1 MNPDY
6 KSRSIREWMDGL
18 SRGEYALPDFQRSR
32 VWDARRTA
40 RFLKSVLSVQPTG
53 TVLLIESGPGFGRR
67 RIVDNDADISKA
79 EDLILDGQQRLT
91 SLWQSF
97 TGVGE
102 WRYYIEVNDVRSLEL
117 GVMDV
122 QQQRKDSRQYR
133 DARAEFDDNLVPVN
147 ILYDAPNHDP
157 KEPTSLERWCED
169 VMPADTR
176 KSSELRRAI
185 DHELKSILDRY
196 KLWYAKLERTGVD
209 EAVKIFVE
217 TNRSSVRVKAFD
229 LAVAEAVEIRPGIKL
244 RERIQRFHGK
254 QSRVKHY
261 FSSDKERWIPEIG
274 EFILKIACLKVRDS
288 GMPPKDSN
296 FEKALRHLF
305 SQGAENA
312 DEVEADLL
320 VTLQLLEEMG
330 IPNKDILPRVPP
342 VYVVAALQSAIRQV
356 RHVSRAKITRLVDRY
371 LWQSF
376 LSDRYESQANDRL
389 REDYEFLLGD
399 IRRIERGESAREDA
413 PVFRTTMVSKETL
426 QKAVKSRSPVGNA
439 IVALSLNNG
448 SVDWVTGERM
458 TAERVRQLDG
468 EGTLDRHHV
477 YTRNSLIRGGL
488 ARSDVRINHPL
499 NIVAIQKLSNI
510 SLGSKE
516 PAEYLEGLKRHDRGL
531 TDRALRERVES
542 HLLPYDVVTRRVG
555 PIKDRYAEFL
565 KERAALVWSRIGA

>member
-1 MNPDY
+1 
-6 KSRSIREWMDGL
+6 MDGL

-32 VWDARRTA
+32 VWDAGRTA

-53 TVLLIESGPGFGRR
+53 TVLLIESGSGFGRR
-67 RIVDNDADISKA
+67 RIVDNDADISEA
-79 EDLILDGQQRLT
+79 EELILDGQQRLT

-97 TGVGE
+97 TGAGG
-102 WRYYIEVNDVRSLEL
+102 WRYYIKVNDVRSLEL

-122 QQQRKDSRQYR
+122 QQQRKDSRRYR
-133 DARAEFDDNLVPVN
+133 DARAEFDDNLVPVS

-157 KEPTSLERWCED
+157 KEPTSMERWCED
-169 VMPADTR
+169 VMPDDTR

-217 TNRSSVRVKAFD
+217 TNSSSVKVKAFD

-244 RERIQRFHGK
+244 RERIQRFHGE
-254 QSRVKHY
+254 QPIVKHY
-261 FSSDKERWIPEIG
+261 FSSDRERWIPEIG
-274 EFILKIACLKVRDS
+274 EFVLKIACLKVGDL
-288 GMPPKDSN
+288 GIPPKDSN

-312 DEVEADLL
+312 DEVESDLL

-330 IPNKDILPRVPP
+330 IPNLDILPRIPP
-342 VYVVAALQSAIRQV
+342 VYVVAALQEAIRQV
-356 RHVSRAKITRLVDRY
+356 RHVHRAKIERLVNRY
-371 LWQSF
+371 LWLSF

-399 IRRIERGESAREDA
+399 VRRIESGESARKDA
-413 PVFRTTMVSKETL
+413 PVFRTVVSKKTL
-426 QKAVKSRSPVGNA
+426 LKAVKSRSPVGNS
-439 IVALSLNNG
+439 IVALSLAHG
-448 SVDWVTGERM
+448 AVDWVTGERM
-458 TAERVRQLDG
+458 TAERVRRLDEKG
-468 EGTLDRHHV
+468 RLDRHHV
-477 YTRNSLIRGGL
+477 YTRRALISGGL

-499 NIVAIQKLSNI
+499 NIVTIQKLSNI

-516 PAEYLEGLKRHDRGL
+516 PAKYLEGLKRHDHDL

-542 HLLPYDVVTRRVG
+542 HLLPYNVVTRRVG
-555 PIKDRYAEFL
+555 PIKDRYDEFL